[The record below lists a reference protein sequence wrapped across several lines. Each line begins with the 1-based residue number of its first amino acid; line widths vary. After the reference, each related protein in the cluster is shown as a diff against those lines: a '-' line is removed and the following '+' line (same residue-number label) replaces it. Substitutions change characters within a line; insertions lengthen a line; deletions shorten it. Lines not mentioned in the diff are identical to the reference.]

1 MNSDIDN
8 SKSIYS
14 KLYTKY
20 SRIDCLYFSKH
31 IIKTLITVLF
41 SLSIHIISLKIYNTY
56 CIGEGWY
63 SIIHS
68 LIYIPTPQCRIL
80 LDAVK
85 YTSDLYILFWTTLFS
100 SILLNFKIIK
110 NTIGKINYNLKY
122 FKQY

>member
-1 MNSDIDN
+1 MKSDIDN
-8 SKSIYS
+8 SKLNIHKNTQYS
-14 KLYTKY
+14 K
-20 SRIDCLYFSKH
+20 DNCVYFSKH

-41 SLSIHIISLKIYNTY
+41 SVSIHIISLKLYNTY

-80 LDAVK
+80 LDVVK
-85 YTSDLYILFWTTLFS
+85 YTSDMYILFWTTLFS

-122 FKQY
+122 FKNV